1 MLEVLHIN
9 HVQIDTLLLL
19 STLSNLID
27 FWSALTAI
35 GMGLGSV
42 SNQQCRYQ

>member
-9 HVQIDTLLLL
+9 QGQIVTLLLL
-19 STLSNLID
+19 SALIG

-42 SNQQCRYQ
+42 SN